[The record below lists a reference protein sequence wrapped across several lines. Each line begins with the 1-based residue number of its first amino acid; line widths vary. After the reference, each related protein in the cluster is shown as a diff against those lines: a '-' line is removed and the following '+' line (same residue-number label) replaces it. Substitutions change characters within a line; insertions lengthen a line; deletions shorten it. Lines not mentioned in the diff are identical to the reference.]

1 MKKVMSLVAAMLLV
15 CATVSAQNAKVETI
29 DFNKQSVQGVSLPLP
44 GYSVDVVKGALE
56 QRLEKGVGLKG
67 SNSKG
72 WRTYLAQ
79 QFSEIGS
86 MNFDIYTMVNTIGKK
101 KDATTVVYVLVSK
114 GNENFANT
122 TNDPEIMNNTKK
134 FLDGFPKYVKE
145 YDLNQRIIQHNN
157 TLTKLQKEQKALE
170 TDKNKMQ
177 SQISDLEKKI
187 ATKEKDLENKNNEI
201 QKIQES
207 LKQLQESF

>member
-15 CATVSAQNAKVETI
+15 CATISAQNAKVETI
-29 DFNKQSVQGVSLPLP
+29 EFNKKNVQGVSLPLP
-44 GYSVDVVKGALE
+44 GYSVEVVKGALE

-79 QFSEIGS
+79 QFLEIGS

-114 GNENFANT
+114 GNENFANLGKNFLEFPLAN
-122 TNDPEIMNNTKK
+122 NDFLHFATKMA
-134 FLDGFPKYVKE
+134 YCVKNLLE
-145 YDLNQRIIQHNN
+145 KSAFC
-157 TLTKLQKEQKALE
+157 TKL
-170 TDKNKMQ
+170 
-177 SQISDLEKKI
+177 
-187 ATKEKDLENKNNEI
+187 
-201 QKIQES
+201 
-207 LKQLQESF
+207 